1 MHEGVISLPAK
12 IKHSVGISKRDF
24 LLFLYSRF
32 EAFTI
37 TLKSVI
43 AFGNLLFKT
52 LNNNSLSKNETLADK
67 WLIEPMARFI
77 GNSTMSGIILFSA
90 ALLALIL
97 SNSPWADAFHHFWEL
112 EFSIGYSGHFI
123 SKSLHHWIND
133 GLMAVFFFVVGLELK
148 REIIAGELSKPRQ
161 AILPVAAALGGMFFP
176 ALIYLV
182 FNRVGETAGGWG
194 IPMAT
199 DIAFALGV
207 LYLLG
212 DRVPL
217 SLKVFL
223 TALAIADDIGAVLV
237 IAFFYTSNIDLTS
250 LLTAGAVLALMIT
263 ANLAGV
269 RNTLF
274 YATLGIGGLW
284 LAFLMSGVHATIA
297 AVLAAFTIPA
307 TVKIPEDTYTQKLED
322 LLNQFKAAHPNNVAT
337 VTDEQL
343 YILEEIRSVS
353 KNALTPLQRLEHNM
367 HPLVAFIIMPIFA
380 LSNGGVTMSGDVFAQ
395 LTSPVALGVFA
406 GLLGGKVVGV
416 VGVVH
421 LLLRLKWAVLP
432 AGVNKRHILGAGF
445 LAAIGFTMSL
455 FISGLA
461 FVSPEYIVQAKLGIL
476 SASVT
481 ASIIGYFLIKGAGEA
496 I

>member
-1 MHEGVISLPAK
+1 MT
-12 IKHSVGISKRDF
+12 SKTGKK
-24 LLFLYSRF
+24 
-32 EAFTI
+32 A
-37 TLKSVI
+37 
-43 AFGNLLFKT
+43 
-52 LNNNSLSKNETLADK
+52 LADK
-67 WLIEPMARFI
+67 WIIEPMSRFI

-97 SNSPWADAFHHFWEL
+97 SNSPWAVAFHHLWEV
-112 EFSIGYSGHFI
+112 EFSIGYNGHFI

-161 AILPVAAALGGMFFP
+161 AMLPVAAAAGGMIFP
-176 ALIYLV
+176 ALIYLL
-182 FNRVGETAGGWG
+182 FNRSGETAGGWG

-212 DRVPL
+212 DRVPI

-250 LLTAGAVLALMIT
+250 LFSAGAVLALMVG

-274 YATLGIGGLW
+274 YAILGIGGLW

-307 TVKIPEDTYTQKLED
+307 SVKIPEDAYTQKLEG
-322 LLNQFKAAHPNNVAT
+322 LLNKFKAAHPNNVPT
-337 VTDEQL
+337 VTNEQL
-343 YILEEIRSVS
+343 HILEDIRSVS

-367 HPLVAFIIMPIFA
+367 HPLVAFVIMPIFA
-380 LSNGGVTMSGDVFAQ
+380 LSNGGVTLSGDVFAQ

-406 GLLGGKVVGV
+406 GLLCGKVVGV
-416 VGVVH
+416 VGVAH

-432 AGVNKRHILGAGF
+432 AGMNKRHILGAGF

-461 FVSPEYIVQAKLGIL
+461 FDSPEYIVQAKLGIL
-476 SASVT
+476 SGSAAASF
-481 ASIIGYFLIKGAGEA
+481 IGYFLIRAAK
-496 I
+496 

>member
-1 MHEGVISLPAK
+1 MIKNDNILAK
-12 IKHSVGISKRDF
+12 K
-24 LLFLYSRF
+24 
-32 EAFTI
+32 A
-37 TLKSVI
+37 
-43 AFGNLLFKT
+43 
-52 LNNNSLSKNETLADK
+52 LADK
-67 WLIEPMARFI
+67 WIIEPMARFI

-90 ALLALIL
+90 ALLALLL
-97 SNSPWADAFHHFWEL
+97 SNSPWAGAFHHLWEV
-112 EFSIGYSGHFI
+112 EFSIGYNGHFI

-148 REIIAGELSKPRQ
+148 REIIAGELSNPRQ
-161 AILPVAAALGGMFFP
+161 AVLPVAAALGGMLFP
-176 ALIYLV
+176 ALIYLF
-182 FNRVGETAGGWG
+182 FNQAGETAGGWG

-212 DRVPL
+212 DRVPV

-250 LLTAGAVLALMIT
+250 LLTAGGVLALMVA

-269 RNTLF
+269 RNTVF
-274 YATLGIGGLW
+274 YAVLGIGGLW

-307 TVKIPEDTYTQKLED
+307 SVKIPENTFTKKLED
-322 LLNQFKAAHPNNVAT
+322 LLNQFKAAHPNNVPT
-337 VTDEQL
+337 VTEEQL
-343 YILEEIRSVS
+343 HILEEIRTVS
-353 KNALTPLQRLEHNM
+353 KNALTPLQRLEHAM
-367 HPLVAFIIMPIFA
+367 HPLVAFVIMPIFA
-380 LSNGGVTMSGDVFAQ
+380 LSNGGVTLSGDVLAQ
-395 LTSPVALGVFA
+395 LSSPVAIGVFA
-406 GLLGGKVVGV
+406 GLLGGKVLGV

-461 FVSPEYIVQAKLGIL
+461 FVSPEYVVQAKLGIL
-476 SASVT
+476 SASIA
-481 ASIIGYFLIKGAGEA
+481 ASFIGYFLIRSAGQSQ
-496 I
+496 